1 MRTFGSRFK
10 QAATEWFALPPDTLL
25 DVSRLTCLNANEL
38 TLYNVESLM
47 NVSDTELVADLGL
60 HAVHVEGTGF
70 TVTLVA
76 AKEVHL
82 KGDITRITYDKHGG
96 PRP

>member
-1 MRTFGSRFK
+1 MRTFGRRVK

-25 DVSRLTCLNANEL
+25 DVSRLTCVNANEL

-47 NVSDTELVADLGL
+47 NVSDTELVADLG
-60 HAVHVEGTGF
+60 VHSVCVEGSGF

-76 AKEVHL
+76 EREVHL
-82 KGDITRITYDKHGG
+82 HGDIARITYQKHGG
-96 PRP
+96 LGA